1 MPAFCRE
8 CLGQQTEQG
17 RQCVA
22 CGAVRVIAH
31 AELDRLAIAHIDCDA
46 FFASVEKRDDP
57 SLKDKPVIV
66 GGGTRGVVATCC
78 YVARQYGIRSAMP
91 MFKALRLCPDVVV
104 IPPNMRKYQE
114 AGQLIR
120 SMMDDLTPVVKAVS
134 IDEAYL
140 DMTGT
145 GAVHGAYPAMALARF
160 VQRVQREVGV
170 TISVGLSY
178 NPFLA
183 KIASDLDKPNGF
195 AVIGQAGVA
204 EFLAP
209 RSVGIIHGVGAVFQE
224 RLARDGISTI
234 GDLQRLDPAELG
246 RRYGDEGLKL
256 ARLSRGED
264 HRAVTPNGE
273 SKSISAETTFETDI
287 SDPETLEQTLIAL
300 GERVAQR
307 LRKAD
312 YAGSTITLKLKTP
325 DFKQVTRSRALT
337 APTQL
342 GHRISALGREL
353 LAKEPKGRKYRLI
366 GIGVTDLGPSDAADR
381 GDLLDVTA
389 PKEAALERT
398 LDRLRDRFGS
408 QSVKRAVLMPKQRP
422 QTPQSATAK
431 PKHGK

>member
-1 MPAFCRE
+1 MGEIHDPRTLEAAVLRRFDRGGG
-8 CLGQQTEQG
+8 LG
-17 RQCVA
+17 RQRHAGSHDPLQAVDDDPVA
-22 CGAVRVIAH
+22 GVQATFH
-31 AELDRLAIAHIDCDA
+31 DA
-46 FFASVEKRDDP
+46 FAV
-57 SLKDKPVIV
+57 DKSAQGHEGFLGGV
-66 GGGTRGVVATCC
+66 GGGKGPHVAETLFGAHGE
-78 YVARQYGIRSAMP
+78 VRDEDHGFPGA
-91 MFKALRLCPDVVV
+91 
-104 IPPNMRKYQE
+104 
-114 AGQLIR
+114 AG
-120 SMMDDLTPVVKAVS
+120 DA
-134 IDEAYL
+134 
-140 DMTGT
+140 
-145 GAVHGAYPAMALARF
+145 
-160 VQRVQREVGV
+160 
-170 TISVGLSY
+170 
-178 NPFLA
+178 
-183 KIASDLDKPNGF
+183 
-195 AVIGQAGVA
+195 QAGVESRHQHPA
-204 EFLAP
+204 RIGKGAADHHRTRIRIQAIVEMLNSAV
-209 RSVGIIHGVGAVFQE
+209 VGETGA
-224 RLARDGISTI
+224 I

-366 GIGVTDLGPSDAADR
+366 GIGVSDLGPSDAADR

-408 QSVKRAVLMPKQRP
+408 QSVKRAVLMPKQRRQIP
-422 QTPQSATAK
+422 QGAIPASK
-431 PKHGK
+431 PEK

>member
-1 MPAFCRE
+1 
-8 CLGQQTEQG
+8 
-17 RQCVA
+17 
-22 CGAVRVIAH
+22 
-31 AELDRLAIAHIDCDA
+31 
-46 FFASVEKRDDP
+46 
-57 SLKDKPVIV
+57 
-66 GGGTRGVVATCC
+66 
-78 YVARQYGIRSAMP
+78 
-91 MFKALRLCPDVVV
+91 
-104 IPPNMRKYQE
+104 

-170 TISVGLSY
+170 SISVGLSY

-224 RLARDGISTI
+224 RLARDGIKTI

-398 LDRLRDRFGS
+398 LDRLRDRFGA
-408 QSVKRAVLMPKQRP
+408 QSVKRAVLMPKQRRQIP
-422 QTPQSATAK
+422 QGAIPASK
-431 PKHGK
+431 PEK